1 MVADKTRKVNIELK
15 SEYIVIFSQVDA
27 FKSFIFIFDMVII
40 FDYCVA
46 FDLEENETFILKI
59 SYLY

>member
-40 FDYCVA
+40 FDDCVA